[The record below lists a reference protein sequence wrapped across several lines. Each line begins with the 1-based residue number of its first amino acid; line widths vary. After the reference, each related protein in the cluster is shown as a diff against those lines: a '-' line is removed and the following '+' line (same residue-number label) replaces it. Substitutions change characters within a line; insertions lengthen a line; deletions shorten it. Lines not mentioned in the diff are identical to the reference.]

1 MEVLKFLDAYLLYVS
16 AASAGKCHGVSSVVV
31 RRHRGHAV
39 IFVHVKRKSFDGF
52 CTSERLVEVLAAEIV
67 IYLQGL
73 LCKGT
78 HRKTK
83 QLENIQ

>member
-1 MEVLKFLDAYLLYVS
+1 MEVLKLPVAYLLYAS

-39 IFVHVKRKSFDGF
+39 IFVHVKWKSFDGF
-52 CTSERLVEVLAAEIV
+52 CTSERLVEVLAAEV
-67 IYLQGL
+67 VVYLQRL

-78 HRKTK
+78 HKKKK